1 MLRGRVDT
9 LQAAVDGAAA
19 PVPPRA
25 FPLSASAGGHSHPS
39 RPEVPEFVHL
49 VLTEMAQN
57 GCASFA
63 RANAAALAQ
72 GRKGAVSIDY
82 HGTSCSYLCR
92 PYPEKSRQLLRR
104 FLATHL
110 AVACTAAERATFREL
125 MEEKGLFDLY
135 HPEGV
140 DPSLQHSSASKL

>member
-1 MLRGRVDT
+1 
-9 LQAAVDGAAA
+9 
-19 PVPPRA
+19 
-25 FPLSASAGGHSHPS
+25 
-39 RPEVPEFVHL
+39 
-49 VLTEMAQN
+49 MAQN

-72 GRKGAVSIDY
+72 GRKGGVSIDY

-140 DPSLQHSSASKL
+140 DPSLQHSSKL